1 MSTIT
6 RFLMSHRSE
15 SLMCALVLLI
25 LAAPLGDSRPHVG
38 GIIALLILLV
48 MLAGASYLANRR
60 IVRLAVLP
68 TAAVWIAARALEAFG
83 DSRHFYTH
91 LAPVAGLAL
100 SCAALWAILD
110 RLDSVPQVTTGM
122 ISEAFICYLILA
134 IAFSQVY
141 WILDHLFDHP
151 FNQMIPASQ
160 TSTFLYFSMVSLS
173 SVGFGGIVPV
183 NPYVRLVA
191 ALESMTGIFYIA
203 VVVARL
209 VSSYRRHGNIGTHGL
224 VSSAASTN

>member
-1 MSTIT
+1 MSAVIC
-6 RFLMSHRSE
+6 FLKNHRSE
-15 SLMCALVLLI
+15 SLMSAMVLLI
-25 LAAPLGDSRPHVG
+25 LAAPLGDSRPHIG
-38 GIIALLILLV
+38 GLIALLILLV

-68 TAAVWIAARALEAFG
+68 TAIVWIAARALEAFG

-100 SCAALWAILD
+100 SCAALWAILN

-141 WILDHLFDHP
+141 WILDYLFDHP

-173 SVGFGGIVPV
+173 SVGFGGIAPV

-191 ALESMTGIFYIA
+191 ALESMTGIFYVA

-209 VSSYRRHGNIGTHGL
+209 VSSYRRDANVGNARIGVIRCL
-224 VSSAASTN
+224 D